1 MQLLDSV
8 MISVYDISN
17 KKDVASLIT
26 IADRL

>member
-1 MQLLDSV
+1 MQLLDNAF
-8 MISVYDISN
+8 IGVYDIAN